1 MEHIF
6 HDVYLSRPNLHL
18 SLNIEHVVHP
28 HSNGQ
33 DETSSDNPTIVYTSI
48 DSTTPPVKTNIE
60 NSVFEDNTGVLVWL
74 QSGEGTMKNNIFLN
88 NGVSPNVSVMRDNN
102 KTL

>member
-1 MEHIF
+1 MTCTFLVQIY
-6 HDVYLSRPNLHL
+6 VYHSPLNIHL
-18 SLNIEHVVHP
+18 SCTLS

-33 DETSSDNPTIVYTSI
+33 DVTSGDIPTIVYTSI

-88 NGVSPNVSVMRDNN
+88 NGVSPNVSVMRDDK